1 MENSATQL
9 KYIIEYHRSS
19 GDWVRSFAPEF
30 SVEFDTRK
38 EAESLVALENKIN
51 NNTYRVKAVEM
62 MYTEDCNVPSY
73 LELRGALEVLRRAR
87 IHLQEQRPTYE
98 FGGYSLYKADTILYT
113 AYCAL
118 LFEI

>member
-19 GDWVRSFAPEF
+19 GDWVRSLTPKFN
-30 SVEFDTRK
+30 VEFDTHK
-38 EAESLVALENKIN
+38 EAESLVALENKISKY
-51 NNTYRVKAVEM
+51 TYRVKAVEM
-62 MYTEDCNVPSY
+62 YTEDCNGPSY

-113 AYCAL
+113 
-118 LFEI
+118 